1 MGRRVMNAALRTTVN
16 AGRRRRALP
25 YGPSPPSRSPSS
37 TSSSTEAGP
46 QDISEGN
53 RTIQNSDA
61 SNTAVWYF
69 SRLMDYFVITTP
81 NFVLDHEETISQN
94 VGGQVHGYFH

>member
-37 TSSSTEAGP
+37 TSSSTE
-46 QDISEGN
+46 
-53 RTIQNSDA
+53 
-61 SNTAVWYF
+61 V
-69 SRLMDYFVITTP
+69 LMDYFVITTP